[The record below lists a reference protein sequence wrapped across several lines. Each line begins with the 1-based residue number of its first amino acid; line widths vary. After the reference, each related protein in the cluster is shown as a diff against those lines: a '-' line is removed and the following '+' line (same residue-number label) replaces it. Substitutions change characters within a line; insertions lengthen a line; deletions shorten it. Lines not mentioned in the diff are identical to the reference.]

1 LLKFLRIRN
10 LATIEDLSLDLGG
23 GFAVLTGE
31 TGAGKSIIIDS
42 IRLVCGDKGAA
53 DLVRA
58 GSAEASVEAIFTPPE
73 GAAETADL
81 FSPGDEEIVIQRT
94 VPRDG
99 TGKAYCGGVLVPVR
113 KLKDLAPRLAEI
125 YGQNDHVFLL
135 RLESHLEYLDQTGGL
150 TDPAQD
156 TAEAAR
162 ELRKLARAK
171 TEWTAKERERG
182 QRLDFLAFQI
192 QEIEKAG
199 LKPGEEEELRA
210 QRNVLKNAEKVLGL
224 ADQALELAYSGETS
238 LHGLL
243 ARLEHVLAEF
253 GPFDPELAA
262 AGESLAPAR
271 IQIGELA
278 DRLMKFRDRED
289 LNPET
294 LEAVEERLSLIE
306 GLKRKYGADLR
317 EVQFYLEGL
326 RKERDDLV
334 GIRETLARID
344 EDITR
349 AWTRFEKRAAGL
361 SAARVQAA
369 RKLEKTIEAEIAE
382 LGMQKARFEIRV
394 ATAPA
399 DRAEA
404 ERVRDSGCDDVEFLI
419 GPNPGEPPKPLR
431 RIASGGE
438 LSRIMLALK
447 AQGREKEPAK
457 TLIFDEI
464 DSGIGGKTAEFVARR
479 LQLLARIHQVIC
491 ITHLPQI
498 ASFADRHYRI
508 EKKVSGDRTY
518 TSVRALDFDERVEE
532 IARLMAGSRLT
543 DASRAS
549 AREMLLHNKAAAKP
563 RKSKTAEEVCS

>member
-1 LLKFLRIRN
+1 MLKFLRIRR
-10 LATIEDLSLDLGG
+10 LATIEDISLDLDS
-23 GFAVLTGE
+23 GFSVLTGE

-42 IRLVCGDKGAA
+42 IRLVCGDKGAP

-58 GSAEASVEAIFTPPE
+58 GSAEASVEAIFTTPE
-73 GAAETADL
+73 GPVDAGDL
-81 FSPGDEEIVIQRT
+81 FAAGDEEVVIQRT

-99 TGKAYCGGVLVPVR
+99 NGKAYCGGVLVPVR

-150 TDPAQD
+150 TGPAQE

-162 ELRKLARAK
+162 ELRKLARSKA
-171 TEWTAKERERG
+171 EWTAKERERG
-182 QRLDFLAFQI
+182 QRLDFLSFQI
-192 QEIEKAG
+192 QEIEKAA
-199 LKPGEEEELRA
+199 LRPGEEEELRA

-224 ADQALELAYSGETS
+224 TEQALDLAYSGETS

-243 ARLEHVLAEF
+243 ARLEHILAEF

-262 AGESLAPAR
+262 AGESLAPVR
-271 IQIGELA
+271 ILVGELA

-306 GLKRKYGADLR
+306 GLKRKYGADIR

-326 RKERDDLV
+326 RKERDALV

-344 EDITR
+344 EDIGR
-349 AWTRFEKRAAGL
+349 AWTQFERKAGALSKARVRAA
-361 SAARVQAA
+361 RD
-369 RKLEKTIEAEIAE
+369 LEKTIEAEIAQ

-394 ATAPA
+394 VSTPAAP
-399 DRAEA
+399 AEA
-404 ERVRDSGCDDVEFLI
+404 ERVRDSGIDDVEFLI

-447 AQGREKEPAK
+447 AQGREKEPSK

-464 DSGIGGKTAEFVARR
+464 DSGIGGKTAEFVARKLR
-479 LQLLARIHQVIC
+479 GLSRVHQVVC

-498 ASFADRHYRI
+498 ASFAAHHFRI
-508 EKKVSGDRTY
+508 EKKVAGERTY
-518 TSVRALDFDERVEE
+518 TSIRPLDFEERVEE
-532 IARLMAGSRLT
+532 IARLMAGSRLSE
-543 DASRAS
+543 ASLAS
-549 AREMLLHNKAAAKP
+549 ARDMLRHNMAAEKP
-563 RKSKTAEEVCS
+563 RKSKTDQEAGS

>member
-1 LLKFLRIRN
+1 MLKFLRIRR
-10 LATIEDLSLDLGG
+10 LATIEDISLDLEG
-23 GFAVLTGE
+23 GFSVLTGE

-42 IRLVCGDKGAA
+42 IRLVCGDKGAP

-73 GAAETADL
+73 GTGNAGDL
-81 FSPGDEEIVIQRT
+81 FAHGDEEVVIQRM
-94 VPRDG
+94 VPREG
-99 TGKAYCGGVLVPVR
+99 NGKAYCGGVLVPVR
-113 KLKDLAPRLAEI
+113 KLKDFAPRLAEI

-150 TDPAQD
+150 TGLAQE

-162 ELRKLARAK
+162 ELRKLARSKA
-171 TEWTAKERERG
+171 EWTAKERERG
-182 QRLDFLAFQI
+182 QRLDFLSFQI
-192 QEIEKAG
+192 QEIEKAA

-224 ADQALELAYSGETS
+224 TEQALELAYSGETS

-243 ARLEHVLAEF
+243 AKLEHILAEF

-271 IQIGELA
+271 ILVGELA

-306 GLKRKYGADLR
+306 GLKRKYGADIR

-326 RKERDDLV
+326 RKERDALV

-344 EDITR
+344 EDIAR
-349 AWTRFEKRAAGL
+349 AWAQFERKAGALSKARVRAA
-361 SAARVQAA
+361 RD
-369 RKLEKTIEAEIAE
+369 LEKTIEVEIAQ

-394 ATAPA
+394 APAPA
-399 DRAEA
+399 APAEA
-404 ERVRDSGCDDVEFLI
+404 ERVRDSGIDDVEFLI

-464 DSGIGGKTAEFVARR
+464 DAGIGGKTAEFVARK
-479 LQLLARIHQVIC
+479 LQGLARVHQVIC

-498 ASFADRHYRI
+498 ASFAAHHFRI
-508 EKKVSGDRTY
+508 EKKVAGDRTY
-518 TSVRALDFDERVEE
+518 TTVRPLDFEERVEE
-532 IARLMAGSRLT
+532 IARLMAGSRLSE
-543 DASRAS
+543 ASLAS
-549 AREMLLHNKAAAKP
+549 ARDMLRHNMAAEKP
-563 RKSKTAEEVCS
+563 RKSKTDQEA